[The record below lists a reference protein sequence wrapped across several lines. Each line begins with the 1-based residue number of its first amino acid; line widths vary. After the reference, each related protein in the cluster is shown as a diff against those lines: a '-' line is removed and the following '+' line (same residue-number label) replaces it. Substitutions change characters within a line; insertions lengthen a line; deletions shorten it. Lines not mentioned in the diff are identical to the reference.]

1 MVGERWVNYLFQVG
15 KTRLD
20 HRLKQ
25 LGINFPVDRQLDR
38 FLERIALFE
47 LRRELM
53 QDILIPWSNQHM
65 LVGC

>member
-25 LGINFPVDRQLDR
+25 LGIDLPVD
-38 FLERIALFE
+38 
-47 LRRELM
+47 
-53 QDILIPWSNQHM
+53 
-65 LVGC
+65 G